1 MAILIA
7 VFSLGYHGKT
17 IDFERYSPCHRTTV
31 AHFLNKGKW
40 NDDGLEGILKSTVIQ
55 FIYKEAQRTGKPV
68 FCIVDDTISSKTRPS
83 SRALHPIEDA
93 YFHQSHLKGKQDYGH
108 QAAAVMLSCNGIVLN
123 YAIVMYDKSR
133 SKVKIVQDIANE
145 LPIPPVVSYFLCDS
159 WYTCGDI
166 MDAFIKKG
174 FYTIGA
180 LKTNRIVYPCGIKQK
195 LSEFALHLRKTDSN
209 VSLVTV
215 GSRKYYVYR
224 YEGSL
229 NGIENAV
236 VLISYPKDAFQV
248 SKAVRAFIST
258 DVSLTTREILDK
270 YVERWPIEVFFR
282 QSKDKLAFDRYQ
294 VRSSKGIQR
303 YWLLMS
309 LAHLIA
315 CTGCGRTM
323 SFEDGYTYIHSQIQE
338 ERIRF
343 IYQCGARHILF
354 EEVMTLIA

>member
-1 MAILIA
+1 M
-7 VFSLGYHGKT
+7 
-17 IDFERYSPCHRTTV
+17 
-31 AHFLNKGKW
+31 
-40 NDDGLEGILKSTVIQ
+40 
-55 FIYKEAQRTGKPV
+55 KEA
-68 FCIVDDTISSKTRPS
+68 S
-83 SRALHPIEDA
+83 
-93 YFHQSHLKGKQDYGH
+93 
-108 QAAAVMLSCNGIVLN
+108 
-123 YAIVMYDKSR
+123 
-133 SKVKIVQDIANE
+133 
-145 LPIPPVVSYFLCDS
+145 
-159 WYTCGDI
+159 
-166 MDAFIKKG
+166 
-174 FYTIGA
+174 
-180 LKTNRIVYPCGIKQK
+180 
-195 LSEFALHLRKTDSN
+195 
-209 VSLVTV
+209 
-215 GSRKYYVYR
+215 
-224 YEGSL
+224 

-248 SKAVRAFIST
+248 SKALRAFIST